1 MKMTDNRTRLQTCAV
16 CPSWRTAIMIMMSR
30 RLPAICVVFAAAAAG
45 FGVHPLPSGDKSH
58 RVAITLRV
66 LGSPDDF
73 SAGRKHHLRIEFA
86 KLLEMAP
93 QDVSA
98 HAHMEPAGTGTGTG
112 PAAIVYPDDY
122 NQEGRRLDACPGPT
136 CASYKIEIVGKGAGL
151 PPPPPPLTQ
160 RREPSPTHQRT
171 RPLLR
176 FNLFG
181 RPREAAVGERSTIHP
196 IKGRQRRGSGGVW

>member
-1 MKMTDNRTRLQTCAV
+1 MTTHAMERDYKLALCARRGA
-16 CPSWRTAIMIMMSR
+16 PTIMIMMSR

-86 KLLEMAP
+86 KLLEVAP

-98 HAHMEPAGTGTGTG
+98 HARMEPAGTGTGTG
-112 PAAIVYPDDY
+112 PAAIGYPDDY

-136 CASYKIEIVGKGAGL
+136 CASYEIEIVAKGAGPAAAAAATDSAPRAL
-151 PPPPPPLTQ
+151 AH
-160 RREPSPTHQRT
+160 SPTHPPAAQVS
-171 RPLLR
+171 PLWT
-176 FNLFG
+176 
-181 RPREAAVGERSTIHP
+181 PKRSC
-196 IKGRQRRGSGGVW
+196 SW